1 LNAELM
7 GPRHPAI
14 WLLTCGFLLAA
25 PGAHAQTTE
34 VGTRVE
40 RSTDAGGN
48 RAVNMLNKAECIRN
62 DTFTFDVTPS
72 APTSLNNYVLE
83 VWSGSGCGDKAT
95 RVTNESCR
103 LVASQTPNGNGNTI
117 TVEAQNILGKDGGKN
132 PEPATEEDCTST
144 TGGENKIT
152 LFVLL
157 VDSNDD
163 AANADAPGVYE
174 IEYDLVAPTPPTG
187 ISAGVGE
194 SSLVVRWSAPDD
206 TEDVS
211 GYRFYCD
218 PPPGG
223 GELLGEGGSAGSAGA
238 SGSPTDGCSSS
249 ALVPGAA
256 PPEGYGCGDISDA
269 ATNGEASGLE
279 NGQAYA
285 VAVASVD
292 GYGNVGVLSSLAC
305 GTPEPVTGFFEAY
318 RAAGGQAGGGY
329 CAMHAGKSRL
339 SAALVSLALLG
350 FAVRRRRGA
359 ASRSRSVPAK
369 AASLFVLGATLLTF
383 SGTAH
388 AQGVDEFGA
397 YGGLEDRG
405 QRRSPQEAAFEIRI
419 GPYRPHI
426 DDAVPGTPYK
436 DIFGSSQRW
445 HAGFEVDWQVF
456 RIERT
461 LSLGPG
467 FSLAYTRAGAK
478 APLASGTGRSAQ
490 DTEIEMLPMFLAG
503 VLRIDALAD
512 RTLIPLAPYA
522 KLGFGYAL
530 WWASDGEDAAR
541 ADGVV
546 GKGAS
551 YGYTY
556 SLGVLLRLD
565 PLDPADAATAD
576 ASLGINHSGIFIE
589 WFGSNLDGFGSA
601 DVMNVGTNT
610 WVAGLTIEM

>member
-1 LNAELM
+1 M

-14 WLLTCGFLLAA
+14 WLLTFGLLLAA
-25 PGAHAQTTE
+25 PVAHAQSTE
-34 VGTRVE
+34 VGTRVD

-48 RAVNMLNKAECIRN
+48 RAVNTLNKAECVRN
-62 DTFTFDVTPS
+62 DSFTFDVTPS
-72 APTSLNNYVLE
+72 APSSLNNYVLE
-83 VWSGSGCGDKAT
+83 VWSGSGCADKAA

-103 LVASQTPNGNGNTI
+103 LVDSQTPNGDGNTFI
-117 TVEAQNILGKDGGKN
+117 VEAQNILGKDGGKN
-132 PEPATEEDCTST
+132 PEAATEEDCTST

-152 LFVLL
+152 LFFLL

-163 AANADAPGVYE
+163 AANADSPGVYE
-174 IEYDLVAPTPPTG
+174 IEYDLVAPKPPTD
-187 ISAGVGE
+187 ISAGIGE

-223 GELLGEGGSAGSAGA
+223 GEPVGEGGGAGM
-238 SGSPTDGCSSS
+238 SGTPTDGCGSS
-249 ALVPGAA
+249 ALVPGSE
-256 PPEGYGCGDISDA
+256 PPADYGCGDTSGT
-269 ATNGEASGLE
+269 ATNGEATGLE
-279 NGQAYA
+279 NGQTYA

-292 GYGNVGVLSSLAC
+292 GFGNVGVLSTLGC

-318 RAAGGQAGGGY
+318 RNAGGEAGGGY
-329 CAMHAGKSRL
+329 CALHAGKSRL
-339 SAALVSLALLG
+339 SAALVGLAVLG
-350 FAVRRRRGA
+350 LVFRRRRTTARGA
-359 ASRSRSVPAK
+359 RNPGAK
-369 AASLFVLGATLLTF
+369 AAGLLALGATLLTF
-383 SGTAH
+383 SATAR

-405 QRRSPQEAAFEIRI
+405 QRRSPQEAAFEIRV

-426 DDAVPGTPYK
+426 DDAVAGSPYK
-436 DIFGSSQRW
+436 DIFGSSRRW
-445 HAGFEVDWQVF
+445 HAGFEVDWQVL

-478 APLASGTGRSAQ
+478 APLASGAGRSAQ
-490 DTEIEMLPMFLAG
+490 DTELEIVPMFLAG

-512 RTLIPLAPYA
+512 RTLVPLAPYA

-530 WWASDGEDAAR
+530 WWASDGEDGAR
-541 ADGVV
+541 ADGVA

-565 PLDPADAATAD
+565 PLDPADAASAD
-576 ASLGINHSGIFIE
+576 ASLGINHSGLFIE
-589 WFGSNLDGFGSA
+589 WFGSSLDGFGSS
-601 DVMNVGTNT
+601 DVLEVGTNT